1 MKYLTATFHLHA
13 DNLSADMADTAFD
26 LVAYL
31 GGEAG
36 FETFEREGDVLKGY
50 VQEEM
55 FDKDILS
62 TLLSDFP
69 LPGVTV
75 DYSIEQ
81 SEYKDWNEDWEKEGF
96 QPILIGDTIGV
107 HDTRHTIPPVKY
119 DILIHPRQAF
129 GTGSHQTTR
138 MILTQLSEMD
148 LTGKS
153 VIDAGTGT
161 GILTIM
167 AMKRGAAKVKAYD
180 IDEWSVKNAQQNLFL
195 NEIKSGVEIL
205 LGDANCIEEERDKD
219 LLVANINRNILLAD
233 MPTFL
238 KTLKRGGKMILS
250 GFYEDDIPILMD
262 KAKIL
267 GLSLKG
273 KRNEEEW
280 AMLLLEADA
289 AGRMDV

>member
-1 MKYLTATFHLHA
+1 MKYNEVNFHIEPQ
-13 DNLSADMADTAFD
+13 SEDMADILSA
-26 LVAYL
+26 LIAEL
-31 GGEAG
+31 G
-36 FETFEREGDVLKGY
+36 FEAFEYTPIGLRAYIQRELLDEKRLS
-50 VQEEM
+50 E
-55 FDKDILS
+55 ILR
-62 TLLSDFP
+62 DFP
-69 LPGVTV
+69 VSGIRISYLCMDAP
-75 DYSIEQ
+75 DE
-81 SEYKDWNEDWEKEGF
+81 DWNEEWEKEGF

>member
-1 MKYLTATFHLHA
+1 MKYNEVNFHIEPQ
-13 DNLSADMADTAFD
+13 SEDMADILSA
-26 LVAYL
+26 LISEL
-31 GGEAG
+31 G
-36 FETFEREGDVLKGY
+36 FEAFEYTPTGLRAYIQRELLDEKRLS
-50 VQEEM
+50 E
-55 FDKDILS
+55 ILR
-62 TLLSDFP
+62 DFP
-69 LPGVTV
+69 VS
-75 DYSIEQ
+75 SIRISYLCMDAPDE
-81 SEYKDWNEDWEKEGF
+81 DWNEEWEKEGF

-180 IDEWSVKNAQQNLFL
+180 IDEWSVKNAQQNLLL

>member
-1 MKYLTATFHLHA
+1 MKYNEVNFHIEPQ
-13 DNLSADMADTAFD
+13 SEDMADILSA
-26 LVAYL
+26 LIAEL
-31 GGEAG
+31 G
-36 FETFEREGDVLKGY
+36 FEAFEYTPTGLRAYIQRELLDEKRLS
-50 VQEEM
+50 E
-55 FDKDILS
+55 ILR
-62 TLLSDFP
+62 DFP
-69 LPGVTV
+69 VS
-75 DYSIEQ
+75 SIRISYLCMDAPDE
-81 SEYKDWNEDWEKEGF
+81 DWNEEWEKEGF

-180 IDEWSVKNAQQNLFL
+180 IDEWSVKNAQQNLLL